1 MDFVHASP
9 QEQAMMMVRV
19 TMMLT
24 AAFATVRAATQR
36 IQHMRRRR
44 AQAAL
49 ARDPGACQPLVLNP
63 KYRASRRELQRARR
77 EIAYANHLRQQ
88 LHHQQDQ
95 VPPPPAKRARTQYA
109 RKDPKDSMWYKDYVD
124 VGPAHPVRDP
134 ESKQGRAFRRRF
146 RVPHAIFEA

>member
-95 VPPPPAKRARTQYA
+95 VPPPSCETCAYSVCPERPQGFDVVQRLCGRRSGAPGSGSRVQAR
-109 RKDPKDSMWYKDYVD
+109 
-124 VGPAHPVRDP
+124 
-134 ESKQGRAFRRRF
+134 
-146 RVPHAIFEA
+146 